1 MHTAATSPTHDIVV
15 SVGNLRLG
23 TLDGTEI
30 LHSVDYE
37 LRRGEIVG
45 LVGESGSGKTTAG
58 LAAMGHFRPG
68 LVCNEGTVTLH
79 TRNSETIDVLSLNED
94 ALRELRGARIA
105 YVPQDP
111 ALSLNPAM
119 RVGAQI
125 REVLDIHN
133 YTGSTDNTS
142 ATGGAGNDVA
152 AVRAARVREVMRDV
166 DLPDTDEYLARWP
179 HQLSGG
185 QQQRVGIA
193 MAFAMHPD
201 VLILDEPT
209 TGLDVSTQAHVLAT
223 VRAMTQRHNV
233 ASLYITHDLAVVAEL
248 ADKVVVML
256 RGDIVEE
263 GPTSAVLYQP
273 KHPYTRS
280 LLAAIPD
287 LAGRK
292 PITEHDRST
301 PVTSSSETTSQH
313 APLLQ
318 VRDLAM
324 AYGDNQVLHGI
335 DLTLE
340 AGESVLLL
348 GESGSGKT
356 TLARSVAGLNPDY
369 TGEVLL
375 RGELLQHSSR
385 KRTLEQRQDV
395 QYIFQSPYSSL
406 NPRRTIGESL
416 SVPMEM
422 SGKLSRNE
430 QRALVEEILEAVQ
443 LDRSF
448 YSRRPGD
455 LSGGERQRAAI
466 GRALVNAPS
475 LLVCDEITSALD
487 VSVQASILQL
497 LSELRRQHG
506 LALLFVTHNIALAR
520 HIATRVAVLN
530 RGIIVDEGPVDE
542 VLEHPKHEYTQRL
555 LSHVPEL

>member
-15 SVGNLRLG
+15 SVRNLRLG

-119 RVGAQI
+119 RIGAQI

-223 VRAMTQRHNV
+223 IRAMTQRHNV

>member
-15 SVGNLRLG
+15 SVRNLRLG

-79 TRNSETIDVLSLNED
+79 TRTSETIDVLSLNED

-142 ATGGAGNDVA
+142 ATGGAGHDVA

-292 PITEHDRST
+292 PITGLHRST
-301 PVTSSSETTSQH
+301 PVTNASETTSQH

-340 AGESVLLL
+340 AGESILLL

-369 TGEVLL
+369 SGEVLL
-375 RGELLQHSSR
+375 RDELLQHSSR